1 MLMALLSNEPQAC
14 SALRDEYQL
23 NGQLPE
29 SHLAQNIIDTSQEQA
44 EALVDE
50 MLAQGYEQVEKHR
63 ISLTMLGVTI
73 EDELP
78 LIGDLTD
85 ENSASIADNDTLK
98 VVLSRP
104 SKPKPKDRL
113 ALWITCLVAQVAF
126 EHPVTGVSV
135 HLEKNL
141 ELQGLDGA
149 VEQLH
154 KIIALYKLGLTQA
167 LPLDAELGEEL
178 LKVDSQ
184 DIDKRSG
191 KWHKKWHNDK
201 YSQSFDFSSD
211 PYRRWLW
218 PQTPSFD
225 DWHEQF
231 SDMYQP
237 MVDCIKEVKHA

>member
-1 MLMALLSNEPQAC
+1 
-14 SALRDEYQL
+14 
-23 NGQLPE
+23 
-29 SHLAQNIIDTSQEQA
+29 
-44 EALVDE
+44 
-50 MLAQGYEQVEKHR
+50 
-63 ISLTMLGVTI
+63 
-73 EDELP
+73 
-78 LIGDLTD
+78 
-85 ENSASIADNDTLK
+85 
-98 VVLSRP
+98 
-104 SKPKPKDRL
+104 
-113 ALWITCLVAQVAF
+113 LVAQVAF

-141 ELQGLDGA
+141 ELQGLDDA

-231 SDMYQP
+231 SDVYQP